1 MLMNIGFTEALRLRS
16 FDCFVFHDVDLLP
29 EDDRNSYACPEVGEP
44 RHLSVAINTFGYRYK
59 RLFFFSDYFLNGYF
73 VFQTYRSESFWRS

>member
-1 MLMNIGFTEALRLRS
+1 LNVEIGELKIGKLTNPFNRGMLMNIGFTEALRLRS

-44 RHLSVAINTFGYRYK
+44 RHLSVAINTFGYRY
-59 RLFFFSDYFLNGYF
+59 
-73 VFQTYRSESFWRS
+73 

>member
-29 EDDRNSYACPEVGEP
+29 EDDHNSYACPEAGEP
-44 RHLSVAINTFGYRYK
+44 RHLSVAINTFGYK
-59 RLFFFSDYFLNGYF
+59 
-73 VFQTYRSESFWRS
+73 